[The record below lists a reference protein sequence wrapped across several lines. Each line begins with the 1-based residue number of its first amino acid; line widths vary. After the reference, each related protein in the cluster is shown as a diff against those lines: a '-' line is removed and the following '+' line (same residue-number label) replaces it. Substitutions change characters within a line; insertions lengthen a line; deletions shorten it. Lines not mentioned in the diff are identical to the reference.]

1 MCGRQRHLCQY
12 AGARQWDIYSMFFM
26 LCNVTL
32 WLQLKILEKG
42 WNELLWI
49 KVGEACNVKVIWTH
63 AGETFLCDIFDIWQQ
78 RGSCKAN
85 RSSFSQ
91 ILPVDSCIFDDQLDT
106 RDCQGR
112 SGPFVTIRQMGP
124 SLALQICAMFS
135 CYPILQLDEPLYI
148 LRAYSIWYNWYMCM
162 NIEQSLNIPFL
173 QFKSFARS
181 MMSVADWALIPML
194 TSIILTMVGFQ
205 KIRFLIFLLQVL
217 LRSRQSEFLAAV
229 CGRWLCESQRMG
241 FCIYK
246 SQMLKRPVMM
256 AMGFRRW
263 QTKYQFI

>member
-1 MCGRQRHLCQY
+1 
-12 AGARQWDIYSMFFM
+12 M

-85 RSSFSQ
+85 RSPFSQ

-135 CYPILQLDEPLYI
+135 W
-148 LRAYSIWYNWYMCM
+148 AYSIWYNWCMCL

-173 QFKSFARS
+173 QFKSFALS
-181 MMSVADWALIPML
+181 KMSAVDWALITL
-194 TSIILTMVGFQ
+194 STSIIRRGWVSRKSDF
-205 KIRFLIFLLQVL
+205 FYFLQVL

-256 AMGFRRW
+256 AMGFRRL
-263 QTKYQFI
+263 QTKYQII

>member
-1 MCGRQRHLCQY
+1 
-12 AGARQWDIYSMFFM
+12 M

-32 WLQLKILEKG
+32 WLQLKIFEMG
-42 WNELLWI
+42 WDELLWF

-135 CYPILQLDEPLYI
+135 CYPILQLDEPLCI
-148 LRAYSIWYNWYMCM
+148 LRAYSIWYNWCMCL
-162 NIEQSLNIPFL
+162 NIEQSQNIPFL
-173 QFKSFARS
+173 QSK
-181 MMSVADWALIPML
+181 
-194 TSIILTMVGFQ
+194 
-205 KIRFLIFLLQVL
+205 VL
-217 LRSRQSEFLAAV
+217 HGPR
-229 CGRWLCESQRMG
+229 CRWLTEHLSQCLLPSFWRWWVSRKSDFLF
-241 FCIYK
+241 FCCRFCYVPDNQN
-246 SQMLKRPVMM
+246 S
-256 AMGFRRW
+256 
-263 QTKYQFI
+263 

>member
-1 MCGRQRHLCQY
+1 MCGKQRHLCRSN
-12 AGARQWDIYSMFFM
+12 AKARQWDIYSMFFM

-112 SGPFVTIRQMGP
+112 SGPFVTIRQLKP
-124 SLALQICAMFS
+124 SLALQLLTYHIVYFHHFDDGGFPENQIFS
-135 CYPILQLDEPLYI
+135 EFFFI
-148 LRAYSIWYNWYMCM
+148 
-162 NIEQSLNIPFL
+162 SLN
-173 QFKSFARS
+173 K
-181 MMSVADWALIPML
+181 
-194 TSIILTMVGFQ
+194 
-205 KIRFLIFLLQVL
+205 
-217 LRSRQSEFLAAV
+217 V
-229 CGRWLCESQRMG
+229 CLFPDNQNS
-241 FCIYK
+241 
-246 SQMLKRPVMM
+246 
-256 AMGFRRW
+256 
-263 QTKYQFI
+263 